1 MFSLFATNSSLE
13 LGLERGSDRGASLAT
28 GIARLPFGPIRSM
41 NLRGGAL
48 PLTRTFDQRYQLNR
62 IQAGSIDIQYTRD
75 AAGQVTNVTGIAEP
89 TLPVG
94 GEAYTVNSANNQMT
108 ARGNVSYTYDAAGN
122 LTSDG
127 TRTFIWDALGRLK
140 QVQQGNQTVATYGY
154 DIQNRR
160 FRKSVGST
168 TTYYLYNL
176 DNQLIAELSGNGTVL
191 REYVWL
197 DGQPLV
203 LAEYTGANAGVYFYL
218 NDHLGTPQQLLNGDT
233 GAVAW
238 QAAYLPFGE
247 VQISVNTVTNNLR
260 FPEQYY
266 DAETGLHYNWNR
278 YYDPAS
284 GRYVSADPIGLEGG
298 INLYR
303 YVGNNSVNFVDIV
316 GLFRWHGNWGGP
328 DWTAGQEK
336 SWNDFPPEVQADILR
351 RVQKRDPEDPVV
363 PIDKQDELYMC
374 HDIDYGD
381 CRKNC
386 AISRNHSE
394 CENRCFNEA
403 DYRLALGLVKLG
415 IEKPYWLKV
424 WITAPVFVIQ
434 PGARGG
440 GFGDNIFLYHNR
452 NEGRS
457 YYQLGFKF

>member
-75 AAGQVTNVTGIAEP
+75 AAGQVTNVTGIAES

-94 GEAYTVNSANNQMT
+94 SEAYSVNSANNQMT

-160 FRKSVGST
+160 FRKTVGST

-176 DNQLIAELSGNGTVL
+176 EDQLIAELSGNGTVL

-218 NDHLGTPQQLLNGDT
+218 NDHLGTPQQLLDGNT

-260 FPEQYY
+260 FPGQYY

-284 GRYVSADPIGLEGG
+284 GRYISADPIGLGG
-298 INLYR
+298 GLNLYV
-303 YVGNNSVNFVDIV
+303 YVSMNPINSNDFRGLVNIIAGVGFSAVGPTGIEASVGRVINPGFFNQKSDIGSFGSIGAGHGLNVSFDIFIGYIEGCIGNVSGETNNMNVSILNLSITAFFNKQGKYI
-316 GLFRWHGNWGGP
+316 GF
-328 DWTAGQEK
+328 TAG
-336 SWNDFPPEVQADILR
+336 L
-351 RVQKRDPEDPVV
+351 
-363 PIDKQDELYMC
+363 
-374 HDIDYGD
+374 
-381 CRKNC
+381 
-386 AISRNHSE
+386 
-394 CENRCFNEA
+394 
-403 DYRLALGLVKLG
+403 
-415 IEKPYWLKV
+415 
-424 WITAPVFVIQ
+424 
-434 PGARGG
+434 GG
-440 GFGDNIFLYHNR
+440 GATPVSVSLTESITGTLTLRKTLNR
-452 NEGRS
+452 I
-457 YYQLGFKF
+457 LK